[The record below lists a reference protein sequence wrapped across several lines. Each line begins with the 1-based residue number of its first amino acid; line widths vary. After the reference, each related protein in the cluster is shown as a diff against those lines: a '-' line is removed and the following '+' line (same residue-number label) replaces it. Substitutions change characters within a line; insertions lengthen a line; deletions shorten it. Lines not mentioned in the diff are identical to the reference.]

1 MSLALNLSALASL
14 VPAAL
19 LALRPDSSTG
29 PRLWAAV
36 LIAGAGTIGW
46 SVNRLLGHWDPGLGT
61 ALWISVAATLVVYA
75 VTVLVRPWAG
85 RLICLLG
92 PYLLLV
98 AVLATATTRPAPAGI
113 VGTLP
118 SAWVVIHILVSLAT
132 YALATLAAVAG
143 LSVTL
148 KEAALKAKNEDGWR
162 AGLPAVADSDR
173 LQFQLLLLA
182 LVVLGF
188 GIASG
193 AVLELSETG
202 RPLILDHK
210 TVLSVVAFV
219 LVATV
224 LVLHARYGLRGRR
237 AARAVLVVYL
247 LLTLAYPGVKA
258 VHALLLGP

>member
-14 VPAAL
+14 IPAAL
-19 LALRPDSSTG
+19 MALRPESGAG

-36 LIAGAGTIGW
+36 LIAGVGAIGW

-75 VTVLVRPWAG
+75 GTVLVRPWAG

-98 AVLATATTRPAPAGI
+98 ALLATMTARPTPAG
-113 VGTLP
+113 VVDSLP
-118 SAWVVIHILVSLAT
+118 SAWVVIHILVSLTT

-143 LSVTL
+143 LAVVL

-162 AGLPAVADSDR
+162 AGLPAVADADR
-173 LQFQLLLLA
+173 LQFQLLLMA
-182 LVVLGF
+182 LVVLGV

-193 AVLELSETG
+193 TVLELSETG

-210 TVLSVVAFV
+210 TVLSVIAFAV
-219 LVATV
+219 VATI
-224 LVLHARYGLRGRR
+224 LVLHARSGLRGRR
-237 AARAVLVVYL
+237 AARAVLLVYL

-258 VHALLLGP
+258 VHALLLGL